1 MLGLSR
7 GGQGV
12 RLVRGVGGGRGGGGG
27 GGPVAHVRPGVAARV
42 ARLSRRVA
50 VHPEGSG
57 SVAVLPVAG
66 RVGHSIRAASMELL
80 RL

>member
-1 MLGLSR
+1 M
-7 GGQGV
+7 
-12 RLVRGVGGGRGGGGG
+12 
-27 GGPVAHVRPGVAARV
+27 AHVRPGVAARL

-57 SVAVLPVAG
+57 SVGVAVLPVAG
-66 RVGHSIRAASMELL
+66 RVGHSIGAASMELL